1 MAFSKLDGKGI
12 DLSSNVLTSFASTG
26 IDDNATS
33 TAITIDSSGLVGIND
48 TSPTV
53 KLNVASSSN
62 VVAKFTGTNEHG
74 NIQIISAGT
83 TNRSRVQFGDDDLGY
98 SGSVQYL
105 HDVDAMM
112 FATSNTERV
121 RIDSSGNVGIRT
133 TTPSAKLHVNGDDL
147 GSTQYDKSQ
156 LGWFHHSNG
165 NVSYLEVFGFRDT
178 AGSDWT
184 TSATR
189 IEQRIDSTS
198 QTYIQFNGT
207 NNNYGIS
214 FGAGA
219 PGVTN
224 ADSEDIIERMCIN
237 DEGKITYGGTG
248 RKSYLIG
255 NDTGDNVAV
264 AAGETRYI
272 RVAKI
277 ATGYHTLRMAPW
289 GHSAYHGAE
298 INIVLNWNSVTG
310 SDHAGFH
317 VLDLKKDAGFVEIQ
331 EIYGER
337 ISNEEAYI
345 WVKIYNSSGGSQTYN
360 FDLTGLEYT
369 ETATLALSNT
379 TTSPGLTSRPAAYTL
394 VGEQDPTSD
403 AIHIFRG
410 NSDHY
415 VSSGASIMDFIAG
428 STSVGSITASGTSGV
443 NYNTT
448 SDISLKENI
457 QDAESA
463 SGIIDSLKIR
473 QFDWKDSQ
481 EHQSF
486 GVVAQEVE
494 PIFTDAVTQDEIWS
508 VDYSKFVP
516 LLIKEIQELRARVAE
531 LENS

>member
-1 MAFSKLDGKGI
+1 MAITKLNSLAIPAGTVEPADISYPLTNFS
-12 DLSSNVLTSFASTG
+12 STG
-26 IDDNATS
+26 IDDNASSTVLTLSNTRVDFTQPAIIETTS
-33 TAITIDSSGLVGIND
+33 NSSVELFRLQNMHSDGGVVTNYWLPSASDGQAFLDFSVASAYSEFVLGTGTLSSSFTAITQNTSGTITFSTL
-48 TSPTV
+48 SQ
-53 KLNVASSSN
+53 
-62 VVAKFTGTNEHG
+62 NE
-74 NIQIISAGT
+74 T
-83 TNRSRVQFGDDDLGY
+83 
-98 SGSVQYL
+98 
-105 HDVDAMM
+105 M
-112 FATSNTERV
+112 
-121 RIDSSGNVGIRT
+121 
-133 TTPSAKLHVNGDDL
+133 
-147 GSTQYDKSQ
+147 
-156 LGWFHHSNG
+156 
-165 NVSYLEVFGFRDT
+165 
-178 AGSDWT
+178 
-184 TSATR
+184 R
-189 IEQRIDSTS
+189 IENT
-198 QTYIQFNGT
+198 
-207 NNNYGIS
+207 
-214 FGAGA
+214 
-219 PGVTN
+219 
-224 ADSEDIIERMCIN
+224 
-237 DEGKITYGGTG
+237 GKITYGGTG

-255 NDTGDNVAV
+255 NDTGDNVVV

-277 ATGYHTLRMAPW
+277 STGFHTLRMAPW
-289 GHSAYHGAE
+289 GNSNYHGAE

-337 ISNEEAYI
+337 ISNAEAYI
-345 WVKIYNSSGGSQTYN
+345 WVKVTNASAGSQTYN
-360 FDLTGLEYT
+360 FDIQGLEYT

-394 VGEQDPTSD
+394 VGEEDPTANS
-403 AIHIFRG
+403 IHIFRG

-463 SGIIDSLKIR
+463 SEIIDALKIR
-473 QFDWKDSQ
+473 QFDWKESQ
-481 EHQSF
+481 EHQNF